1 MATGGSRDE
10 DDEFN
15 YLFESSDE
23 DADDSDYDPN
33 STATPSSGTRR
44 TAPSNR
50 SEANSH
56 AEPPLEPAQ
65 AAPQEEDGHVNVE
78 RILYVQPKAPFA
90 GTYWS
95 AVDNAFL
102 RIDRDNTSKPR
113 GGRPQGYVFVCS
125 INGFRRTLAQTLL
138 DEQRIAQD
146 ARNRQQ
152 PHRPGQ
158 AQAIFG
164 AEVPNAT
171 LLEISWYISACG
183 AHAPRQWFRLMSAA
197 WMSAVDDS
205 GDGGQVM
212 MSYERGERK
221 ELGHLQG
228 ISRVLTHESQKERIR
243 RWIRAALMIS
253 SGQYRCKIGI
263 NFFTNQEWDFMGGYV
278 QKDMGKAHYLFFAYP
293 TLPESKLMIFLTHV
307 HRIETEFC

>member
-1 MATGGSRDE
+1 MDKDGEFGYLIESESEDE
-10 DDEFN
+10 DD
-15 YLFESSDE
+15 D
-23 DADDSDYDPN
+23 DDSDN
-33 STATPSSGTRR
+33 STASPSTRTRR
-44 TAPSNR
+44 TAPSHR

-56 AEPPLEPAQ
+56 AEPLPGPVRPHG
-65 AAPQEEDGHVNVE
+65 APVEEDGHPNVE
-78 RILYVQPKAPFA
+78 GVQYAQPKAPFV

-95 AVDNAFL
+95 PLENAFL
-102 RIDRDNTSKPR
+102 RIDRDNMPKPR

-138 DEQRIAQD
+138 DEQRIAQG

-183 AHAPRQWFRLMSAA
+183 CPAPRQWFRLVSAA
-197 WMSAVDDS
+197 WMSAVDGS
-205 GDGGQVM
+205 GDGAQVM
-212 MSYERGERK
+212 MGYERGERK

-228 ISRVLTHESQKERIR
+228 ISRVLTHEGQKERIR
-243 RWIRAALMIS
+243 RWMRAALMIS

-263 NFFTNQEWDFMGGYV
+263 IFFTNQEWGFMGGYV

-293 TLPESKLMIFLTHV
+293 ALPESNLMIFLTHV

>member
-183 AHAPRQWFRLMSAA
+183 CHAPRQWFRLMSAA
-197 WMSAVDDS
+197 WMTAVDDS
-205 GDGGQVM
+205 GDGAQVM
-212 MSYERGERK
+212 VSYERGERRA
-221 ELGHLQG
+221 EGARAPARHFPSADARG
-228 ISRVLTHESQKERIR
+228 PEGTHPAMDAS
-243 RWIRAALMIS
+243 
-253 SGQYRCKIGI
+253 CV
-263 NFFTNQEWDFMGGYV
+263 ND
-278 QKDMGKAHYLFFAYP
+278 
-293 TLPESKLMIFLTHV
+293 
-307 HRIETEFC
+307 

>member
-1 MATGGSRDE
+1 MSTGGSRDE
-10 DDEFN
+10 DNEFA
-15 YLFESSDE
+15 YLFDDDE
-23 DADDSDYDPN
+23 DDDDDDDDDEN
-33 STATPSSGTRR
+33 WTATTSTPTRR

-56 AEPPLEPAQ
+56 PEPPPEAERPQ
-65 AAPQEEDGHVNVE
+65 AAPQEEDGHPNLDGVS
-78 RILYVQPKAPFA
+78 YVQPKAPFV

-95 AVDNAFL
+95 PLENAFL
-102 RIDRDNTSKPR
+102 RIDRANTPRPR
-113 GGRPQGYVFVCS
+113 GGRPQGYVFVFS
-125 INGFRRTLAQTLL
+125 ISGFRRTLAQTLL

-164 AEVPNAT
+164 SDVPNAT

-183 AHAPRQWFRLMSAA
+183 HHAPRQWFRLMSAA
-197 WMSAVDDS
+197 WTSAVDDS
-205 GDGGQVM
+205 GHGAQVM
-212 MSYERGERK
+212 QSYERGERK

-228 ISRVLTHESQKERIR
+228 ISRVLTHEGMKERIR
-243 RWIRAALMIS
+243 RWMRAALMIS

-293 TLPESKLMIFLTHV
+293 TLPESK
-307 HRIETEFC
+307 